1 MCVCQDQERR
11 SSLSEWDCSLLFYSY
26 GYFERF
32 IKGLLCEA
40 KHAENIGIDSYTDT
54 CNPMYSDAEHL
65 YHTLHQPGEREK
77 TMKNGGK
84 RKLRMEKWSRYLLFL
99 GEYLFLDFSR
109 CRRLLDVGCGK
120 GVVLKEAAR
129 FPFERIAGIELQ
141 KKLAETAERNFRILG
156 LADRISCLQADAEE
170 FDGYGDYDVFFFF
183 NPFSEEIFTKVIDR
197 ILKSAKDDGPVT
209 FIYHNPQYLDTLEE
223 RVKRFVRDPA
233 CVRKTVFH
241 DKRKNYDTCILSI

>member
-1 MCVCQDQERR
+1 
-11 SSLSEWDCSLLFYSY
+11 
-26 GYFERF
+26 
-32 IKGLLCEA
+32 
-40 KHAENIGIDSYTDT
+40 
-54 CNPMYSDAEHL
+54 
-65 YHTLHQPGEREK
+65 
-77 TMKNGGK
+77 MKNGGK

-99 GEYLFLDFSR
+99 GEYLFLEKPRGLDFTMRDIRLYRKSAGKYHGYSKTDEKHLREIFRSLDFSR

-197 ILKSAKDDGPVT
+197 SLKSAKDDGPGT

>member
-1 MCVCQDQERR
+1 
-11 SSLSEWDCSLLFYSY
+11 
-26 GYFERF
+26 
-32 IKGLLCEA
+32 
-40 KHAENIGIDSYTDT
+40 
-54 CNPMYSDAEHL
+54 
-65 YHTLHQPGEREK
+65 
-77 TMKNGGK
+77 
-84 RKLRMEKWSRYLLFL
+84 MEKWSRYLLFL
-99 GEYLFLDFSR
+99 GEYLFLEKPRGLDFTMRDIRLYRKSAGKYHGYSKTDEKHLREIFRSLDFSR

-183 NPFSEEIFTKVIDR
+183 NPFSEEIFTYVIDR

>member
-1 MCVCQDQERR
+1 
-11 SSLSEWDCSLLFYSY
+11 
-26 GYFERF
+26 
-32 IKGLLCEA
+32 
-40 KHAENIGIDSYTDT
+40 
-54 CNPMYSDAEHL
+54 
-65 YHTLHQPGEREK
+65 
-77 TMKNGGK
+77 MKNGGK

-99 GEYLFLDFSR
+99 GEYLFLEKPRGLDFTMRDIRLYRKSAGKYHGYSKTDEKHLREIFRSLDFSR